1 MATPTSQDRYVEA
14 QLSIAKGA
22 LARAQEAIKSID
34 GLSNS
39 SASIL
44 QTRYA
49 SKMREIRSAQIH
61 VKDALEKLN
70 SLR

>member
-1 MATPTSQDRYVEA
+1 MATPTSNDRYVEA

-22 LARAQEAIKSID
+22 LKRAQEAITNID
-34 GLSNS
+34 GFSNS

-49 SKMREIRSAQIH
+49 NKIREIRSAQTH

-70 SLR
+70 SIR

>member
-1 MATPTSQDRYVEA
+1 MATPTSNDRYVEA
-14 QLSIAKGA
+14 QLSMAKWA
-22 LARAQEAIKSID
+22 LERAQEAIRNID
-34 GLSNS
+34 GFSNS

-49 SKMREIRSAQIH
+49 NKIREIRSAQTH

-70 SLR
+70 SIR